1 MASLVP
7 RTRVPSRYHVLLSA
21 WGETKTSQAPGCSL
35 KAALKDHC
43 RTLLMSL
50 YSSSCF
56 RLCDVRASGLFW
68 RLKSRKAADFL
79 VLGLF
84 TPSPPFLLLLLLSE
98 RLLRTVFMFVY
109 PIERCALNRVYQH
122 KVSLREMSE
131 NVHVITK

>member
-1 MASLVP
+1 MASLVL
-7 RTRVPSRYHVLLSA
+7 RTRIPSRYHVLLAA

-35 KAALKDHC
+35 KAAPKDHC

-56 RLCDVRASGLFW
+56 RLCDVRPSGLFS

-84 TPSPPFLLLLLLSE
+84 MPPPPFLLLLLSE
-98 RLLRTVFMFVY
+98 RLLRTVFMFVS